1 MTHHDPEFLQRGHRT
16 LPASTNWPV
25 PDPSHHQSPEG
36 DVPLAYTEQKEW
48 DEHYAG
54 GQGFRQLGD
63 SERALLAEHVPA
75 PAEDGRAL
83 DVGCGV
89 GDLAVHLASMGYMV
103 DAVDWSQS
111 ALARAHGDHESGVRW
126 LCLDIEQGD
135 LEPLHEDGYDLITLR
150 LMYAFLSD
158 RTRVMHELGRRLREG
173 GAIVVITPLAANTPA
188 DRRNIALNEDEISL
202 LTSGWEQVQR
212 FDADELAMVL
222 LRGPRQGQAEVAE
235 KERPTAHAV
244 TGACAVVTDGS
255 GRVLLGRS
263 TSTMWELPGGRTDS
277 SEPFEQTAVRELAE
291 EAGLI
296 ADPADAHLLTM
307 LWDDN
312 HGVSRLTAVVR
323 LNAFSGTLT
332 CREAAKFSRWE
343 WHPLHTLAHL
353 DRIFAPSAS
362 ALDAVWPGIIP
373 GLPPVRAYPH
383 AINHPRVDGEP
394 AEAVRLRQEMT
405 AAVIS
410 GGWAPSKEA
419 REALRTVQR
428 HRFTPESPLTTAY
441 DDNLAVITRRDEDG
455 QATSSVSAAWLQADM
470 IESLHLEEGMTVC
483 EVGSGG
489 YNAELLAH
497 VVGPA
502 GQVVSVDIDP
512 YVVKRTRRFTAEAGS
527 GRVTALL
534 GDGGL
539 GAPGH
544 VPDGGF
550 DGCIITHNCWDIA
563 PAWREQLA
571 EDRHLVLPLEI
582 HGYTRA
588 ITFQKHG
595 NVLHARKFTFCG
607 FVRDLGTGYRTTP
620 VAKLRGGELQLRFE
634 DGEPADVSGI
644 DDALRGTRY
653 ELPTGVTV
661 AGNESFETLQL
672 YLATTLPGFC
682 RLALERAKDT
692 GIAAVP
698 RGADA
703 PAVLGDGSLAYLTHV
718 LVNDA
723 DTSEERRSE
732 FIAHAY
738 GPDGTLLAE
747 ELAAAVRFWNL
758 HVRGH
763 GYPQL
768 AVYPAG
774 TNVREMSEGLVLD
787 KQHSRLVFDWD
798 AEKL

>member
-1 MTHHDPEFLQRGHRT
+1 M
-16 LPASTNWPV
+16 
-25 PDPSHHQSPEG
+25 
-36 DVPLAYTEQKEW
+36 AYTEQKEW

-54 GQGFRQLGD
+54 GKGFRQLG
-63 SERALLAEHVPA
+63 ENEQRLLAEHVPA
-75 PAEDGRAL
+75 NAEDCRAL
-83 DVGCGV
+83 DLGCGL
-89 GDLAVHLASMGYMV
+89 GDLATHLASMGYTV
-103 DAVDWSQS
+103 DAVDWSES
-111 ALARAHGDHESGVRW
+111 ALTRARSDHESGVRW
-126 LCLDIEQGD
+126 LCLDIEQAD
-135 LEPLHEDGYDLITLR
+135 LQPLHEDGYDLITLR
-150 LMYAFLSD
+150 LMYAFLGD

-173 GAIVVITPLAANTPA
+173 GAIVVVTPLAANTPA
-188 DRRNIALNEDEISL
+188 ERRDIALDEDEINL
-202 LTSGWEQVQR
+202 LTAGWGQVQR
-212 FDADELAMVL
+212 FDADGLAMVI
-222 LRGPRQGQAEVAE
+222 LRRPRQGQAEVAE
-235 KERPTAHAV
+235 KNRPTAHAV

-263 TSTMWELPGGRTDS
+263 TSNMWELPGGRTES

-291 EAGLI
+291 EVGLI
-296 ADPADAHLLTM
+296 ADPVDAHVLTM

-323 LNAFSGTLT
+323 LTAFSGTLT
-332 CREAAKFSRWE
+332 CREPASFVRWE
-343 WHPLHTLAHL
+343 WHPLYTLAHL
-353 DRIFAPSAS
+353 DRIFAPSAQ

-373 GLPPVRAYPH
+373 GLPTVPAYPH
-383 AINHPRVDGEP
+383 AIDHPRVDGES
-394 AEAVRLRQEMT
+394 AEAVRLRHKMT
-405 AAVIS
+405 DAVVA
-410 GGWAPSKEA
+410 GGWAPSKEVQK
-419 REALRTVQR
+419 ALRTVQR

-441 DDNLAVITRRDEDG
+441 DDDLAVITRHDEDG

-497 VVGPA
+497 MVGPA
-502 GQVVSVDIDP
+502 GQVVSIDIDP
-512 YVVKRTRRFTAEAGS
+512 YVVKRTRRFIAEAGS

-544 VPDGGF
+544 VPEGGF

-571 EDRHLVLPLEI
+571 EGQHLVLPLEI

-588 ITFQKHG
+588 IAFQKHSD
-595 NVLHARKFTFCG
+595 VLHARKFTFCG
-607 FVRDLGTGYRTTP
+607 FVRDLGTGSRITP
-620 VAKLRGGELQLRFE
+620 VADLRGGELQLRFE

-644 DDALRGTRY
+644 EDALRGPRH
-653 ELPTGVTV
+653 ELATGVTV

-682 RLALERAKDT
+682 RLGLDRDKDT
-692 GIAAVP
+692 GVAAVP
-698 RGADA
+698 RGDGAA
-703 PAVLGDGSLAYLTHV
+703 SVLGDGSLAYLTHI

-723 DTSEERRSE
+723 GTSEERRSE

-747 ELAAAVRFWNL
+747 ELAAAVRFWDL

-768 AVYPAG
+768 SVYPAG
-774 TNVREMSEGLVLD
+774 TNVRETSEGLVLD

>member
-1 MTHHDPEFLQRGHRT
+1 M
-16 LPASTNWPV
+16 
-25 PDPSHHQSPEG
+25 
-36 DVPLAYTEQKEW
+36 AYTKQQEW
-48 DEHYAG
+48 EEHYAG
-54 GQGFRQLGD
+54 GQGFRQLG
-63 SERALLAEHVPA
+63 ETEQRLLAEHVPA

-83 DVGCGV
+83 DIGSGL
-89 GDLAVHLASMGYMV
+89 GDLAAHLASMGYTV
-103 DAVDWSQS
+103 DAVDWSES
-111 ALARAHGDHESGVRW
+111 ALTRARSSHDAGVRW
-126 LCLDIEQGD
+126 LSLDIEQGD
-135 LEPLHEDGYDLITLR
+135 LQPLHEDGYDLITLR

-158 RTRVMHELGRRLREG
+158 RTRVMHELGRRLHEG
-173 GAIVVITPLAANTPA
+173 GAIVVITPLAETTPA
-188 DRRNIALNEDEISL
+188 DRRDIALDEDEISL
-202 LTSGWEQVQR
+202 LTAGWEQVQR
-212 FDADELAMVL
+212 FDADGLAMVL

-263 TSTMWELPGGRTDS
+263 TSNMWELPGGRTES

-291 EAGLI
+291 ETGLI
-296 ADPADAHLLTM
+296 ADPADAHVLTM

-323 LNAFSGTLT
+323 LTAVAGTLT
-332 CREAAKFSRWE
+332 GREPTKFSRWE
-343 WHPLHTLAHL
+343 WHALHTLAHL

-373 GLPPVRAYPH
+373 GLPPVPDYPH
-383 AINHPRVDGEP
+383 AIDHPHVDGEP
-394 AEAVRLRQEMT
+394 AEAVRLRQKMT
-405 AAVIS
+405 DAVVT
-410 GGWAPSKEA
+410 GGWAPSKEVQ
-419 REALRTVQR
+419 EALRTVPR
-428 HRFTPESPLTTAY
+428 HRFTPGSPLTTAY

-455 QATSSVSAAWLQADM
+455 HATSSISATWLQADM
-470 IESLHLEEGMTVC
+470 IESLHLEPGMTVC
-483 EVGSGG
+483 EAGSGG
-489 YNAELLAH
+489 YNAELIAH
-497 VVGPA
+497 VVGPT
-502 GQVVSVDIDP
+502 GRVVSVDIDP

-527 GRVTALL
+527 GRVTALI
-534 GDGGL
+534 GDGSL

-571 EDRHLVLPLEI
+571 EGRYLVLPLEI

-588 ITFQKHG
+588 ITLQKHG
-595 NVLHARKFTFCG
+595 DVLYARKFTFCG
-607 FVRDLGTGYRTTP
+607 FVRDLGNGSRTTP
-620 VAKLRGGELQLRFE
+620 VTDLRGGELQLRFE
-634 DGEPADVSGI
+634 EGEPADVTGI
-644 DDALRGTRY
+644 EEALRGARH

-672 YLATTLPGFC
+672 YVATTLPGFC
-682 RLALERAKDT
+682 RLALDRAKDT

-698 RGADA
+698 RGDGAA
-703 PAVLGDGSLAYLTHV
+703 TMIGGGSLAYLTHV

-723 DTSEERRSE
+723 DPSEERRSE

-738 GPDGTLLAE
+738 GPNGTLLAE
-747 ELAAAVRFWNL
+747 RLAAAVRSWDL
-758 HVRGH
+758 RVRGH

-774 TNVREMSEGLVLD
+774 TDLGEPSEGLVLD
-787 KQHSRLVFDWD
+787 KRHSRLVFDWD
-798 AEKL
+798 AAKF

>member
-1 MTHHDPEFLQRGHRT
+1 M
-16 LPASTNWPV
+16 
-25 PDPSHHQSPEG
+25 
-36 DVPLAYTEQKEW
+36 AYTAQQEW

-63 SERALLAEHVPA
+63 SEQRLLAEHVPA
-75 PAEDGRAL
+75 PAKGGHAL
-83 DVGCGV
+83 DIGCGL

-111 ALARAHGDHESGVRW
+111 ALARARAGHESGVRW
-126 LCLDIEQGD
+126 LCLDIDQGD
-135 LEPLHEDGYDLITLR
+135 QQTLHEDGYDLITLR

-158 RTRVMHELGRRLREG
+158 RTRIMHELGRRLREG
-173 GAIVVITPLAANTPA
+173 GAIVVITPLVENTPA
-188 DRRNIALNEDEISL
+188 DRRDIALDEDEMGL
-202 LTSGWEQVQR
+202 LTAGWEQVQR
-212 FDADELAMVL
+212 CDANGLAMVI
-222 LRGPRQGQAEVAE
+222 LRSPRQGQAEVAE

-263 TSTMWELPGGRTDS
+263 TSNMWELPGGRTEA
-277 SEPFEQTAVRELAE
+277 SEPFEQAAVRELAE
-291 EAGLI
+291 ETGLA
-296 ADPADAHLLTM
+296 ADPADAHVLTM

-312 HGVSRLTAVVR
+312 HGVSRLTAVIR
-323 LNAFSGTLT
+323 LTAVAGALT
-332 CREAAKFSRWE
+332 CREPAKFVRWE
-343 WHPLHTLAHL
+343 WHPPHTLAHL
-353 DRIFAPSAS
+353 DRIFAPSAQ

-373 GLPPVRAYPH
+373 GLPTVRAYPH
-383 AINHPRVDGEP
+383 AIDHPRVDGEP
-394 AEAVRLRQEMT
+394 AEAVRLRQKMT
-405 AAVIS
+405 DAVVA
-410 GGWAPSKEA
+410 GGWAPSKEVQ
-419 REALRTVQR
+419 EALRTVQR

-455 QATSSVSAAWLQADM
+455 HATSSVSAAWLQADM
-470 IESLHLEEGMTVC
+470 LESLHLEEGTTVC

-497 VVGPA
+497 VVGP
-502 GQVVSVDIDP
+502 GGHVVSIDVDP

-527 GRVTALL
+527 GRVTAVL

-544 VPDGGF
+544 LPDGGF

-571 EDRHLVLPLEI
+571 EGRYLVLPLEI

-588 ITFQKHG
+588 ITLQKHG
-595 NVLHARKFTFCG
+595 DVLHARKFTFCG
-607 FVRDLGTGYRTTP
+607 FVRDLGTGSRTTP
-620 VAKLRGGELQLRFE
+620 VADLRGGELQLRFE

-644 DDALRGTRY
+644 EDALRGTRH

-682 RLALERAKDT
+682 RLALDRAKDT

-698 RGADA
+698 RGDGAA
-703 PAVLGDGSLAYLTHV
+703 AVLGDASLAYLTHV

-723 DTSEERRSE
+723 DNAEERRSE
-732 FIAHAY
+732 FITHAY
-738 GPDGTLLAE
+738 GPHGALLTE
-747 ELAAAVRFWNL
+747 QLANAVRSWDL

-774 TNVREMSEGLVLD
+774 TDLGESPQGRVLD
-787 KQHSRLVFDWD
+787 KQRSRLVFDWD
-798 AEKL
+798 TEKL